1 MRKVKL
7 FISFLPG
14 SEVSVREES
23 DTDQNQSDDGDTE
36 TSPTKSP
43 TTPKSVK
50 SKNSSG
56 TMHQFK
62 TTNRF
67 PVWERAAG
75 QVESRQVGV
84 IPYAL

>member
-1 MRKVKL
+1 M
-7 FISFLPG
+7 
-14 SEVSVREES
+14 REES
-23 DTDQNQSDDGDTE
+23 DVDQNQSDDGDTE

-56 TMHQFK
+56 TVDQHE

-67 PVWERAAG
+67 PHGERAAG
-75 QVESRQVGV
+75 QVEASGCHPCVF
-84 IPYAL
+84 